1 MFASSHPQFWKLAL
15 AGALSVLTTTVG
27 PPSHAYARP
36 ENLGPVVPYEP
47 IFTTVGN
54 KNIIAF
60 YEPGGGR
67 CSIYVVVSDRSD
79 VSGASAAQFRVS
91 LSARQIVRIDSTQDG
106 SLKTSNLGCGDN
118 AEKLAILNSD
128 SPVAS
133 DITIQPPGQ
142 PLKANA
148 SGF

>member
-1 MFASSHPQFWKLAL
+1 
-15 AGALSVLTTTVG
+15 
-27 PPSHAYARP
+27 
-36 ENLGPVVPYEP
+36 VPYEP
-47 IFTTVGN
+47 IFTTIGN

-91 LSARQIVRIDSTQDG
+91 LSARQIVRIDTAQDG
-106 SLKTSNLGCGDN
+106 SLKTLNLGCGDN
-118 AEKLAILNSD
+118 AEKLAILDSD
-128 SPVAS
+128 SAAAS
-133 DITIQPPGQ
+133 DTTIQPKGQ
-142 PLKANA
+142 PLKASV

>member
-15 AGALSVLTTTVG
+15 AGALSVLTTVG
-27 PPSHAYARP
+27 APSHAYARP

-60 YEPGGGR
+60 YEPAGGG

-91 LSARQIVRIDSTQDG
+91 LSARQIVRIDSTQEG
-106 SLKTSNLGCGDN
+106 SLKTLNLGCGDN

-133 DITIQPPGQ
+133 DTTIQPPGQ

>member
-15 AGALSVLTTTVG
+15 ASAISVLTTVG
-27 PPSHAYARP
+27 APSHTYARP

-47 IFTTVGN
+47 IFTTIGN
-54 KNIIAF
+54 KNVIAF

-91 LSARQIVRIDSTQDG
+91 LSARQIVRIDSIQDG
-106 SLKTSNLGCGDN
+106 SLKTLNLGCGDN
-118 AEKLAILNSD
+118 AEKLAILDSD
-128 SPVAS
+128 SAAAS
-133 DITIQPPGQ
+133 DTTIQPKGQ
-142 PLKANA
+142 PLKASV

>member
-27 PPSHAYARP
+27 APSHGYARP

-106 SLKTSNLGCGDN
+106 SLKTSQ
-118 AEKLAILNSD
+118 SW
-128 SPVAS
+128 VR
-133 DITIQPPGQ
+133 GQ
-142 PLKANA
+142 C
-148 SGF
+148 

>member
-1 MFASSHPQFWKLAL
+1 MPVR
-15 AGALSVLTTTVG
+15 GAACA
-27 PPSHAYARP
+27 PPNPAARP

-47 IFTTVGN
+47 IFTTIGN

-79 VSGASAAQFRVS
+79 VSGASAAQFRIS
-91 LSARQIVRIDSTQDG
+91 LSARQIVRIDTAQDG
-106 SLKTSNLGCGDN
+106 SLNTLNLGCGDN
-118 AEKLAILNSD
+118 AEKLAILDSD
-128 SPVAS
+128 SAAAS
-133 DITIQPPGQ
+133 DTTIQPKGQ
-142 PLKANA
+142 PLKASV